1 MKILYYIKIIFINLI
16 IFLILFTVLEIF
28 SGSLLFKKKLNCH
41 YLLCNQEYTY
51 KNNLYEPYNDIKY
64 SKDQYGFRGREK
76 KINDIDILVLGGST
90 TDERYLN
97 LEDTWTEK
105 LEEKINKSLNKKI
118 DIVNAG
124 IDGQSSVGH
133 IWNFDN
139 WFKKLDNFKPE
150 IIIVYLGLNERNH
163 KSRYDL
169 QYHEFN
175 FFEKIF
181 ILIKNNHGLTYNL
194 YRYFSLILNKD
205 EYKKI
210 GHVTRDSNYKKISA
224 EYMVIDES
232 EKLLSRKI
240 YNNLEK
246 LNNLINDMDSTP
258 IFITQRSARWKK
270 ENEQFFS
277 INEENYYKN
286 EKLRA
291 ETIMKF
297 CEQNNVN
304 CIDIFSII
312 DLKENDTYDLIHLN
326 PKGAEKLSEEIY
338 KKIKNTI

>member
-1 MKILYYIKIIFINLI
+1 M
-16 IFLILFTVLEIF
+16 
-28 SGSLLFKKKLNCH
+28 
-41 YLLCNQEYTY
+41 
-51 KNNLYEPYNDIKY
+51 
-64 SKDQYGFRGREK
+64 
-76 KINDIDILVLGGST
+76 
-90 TDERYLN
+90 
-97 LEDTWTEK
+97 
-105 LEEKINKSLNKKI
+105 
-118 DIVNAG
+118 
-124 IDGQSSVGH
+124 
-133 IWNFDN
+133 
-139 WFKKLDNFKPE
+139 
-150 IIIVYLGLNERNH
+150 
-163 KSRYDL
+163 

-210 GHVTRDSNYKKISA
+210 GHVKRDSNYKKINT
-224 EYMVIDES
+224 EYLMIDES

-270 ENEQFFS
+270 ENEQFIS

-297 CEQNNVN
+297 CEQNNSN